1 MNIQIG
7 WAGLGVIIAI
17 LAHAGFTV
25 WWASKI
31 TNEMKNLGSSLLRID
46 KELEKR
52 DSQIAAAFKKID
64 SLHERMTRV
73 ETKFEDNG

>member
-7 WAGLGVIIAI
+7 WTGIGVIFAI

-25 WWASKI
+25 WWAANI
-31 TNEMKNLGSSLLRID
+31 TNEMKNLSASLIRLD

-52 DSQIAAAFKKID
+52 DVQISAVWKRVDVFN
-64 SLHERMTRV
+64 ERLIKL
-73 ETKFEDNG
+73 ELKES